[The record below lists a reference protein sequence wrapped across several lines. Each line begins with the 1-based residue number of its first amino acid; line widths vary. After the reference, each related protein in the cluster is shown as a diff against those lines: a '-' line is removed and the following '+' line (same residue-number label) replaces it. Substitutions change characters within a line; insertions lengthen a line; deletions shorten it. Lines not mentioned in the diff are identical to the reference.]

1 MYFRLGKRYYQLLII
16 PQVLIEARALSCSGE
31 IQLAFFYLYNSMK
44 ITILHNPRCSK
55 SRTALQEAQAC
66 NYEIEIVEYL
76 KDTPSVAE
84 LKNLLKKL
92 GLKPEAIVRKKEPLF
107 VEKFAGKKYTDT
119 QWIKILHDNP
129 VLIERPIIVKGDEAI
144 LGRSQE
150 QLDSILK

>member
-1 MYFRLGKRYYQLLII
+1 
-16 PQVLIEARALSCSGE
+16 
-31 IQLAFFYLYNSMK
+31 MK

>member
-107 VEKFAGKKYTDT
+107 IEKFAGKKYTDT